1 MGKACLSDSCRRS
14 LSAEDYRNFASCH
27 HAMGGETDAAKLAE
41 AKTILSGCNSSNL
54 DDPTNAARPIAANST
69 G

>member
-1 MGKACLSDSCRRS
+1 
-14 LSAEDYRNFASCH
+14 
-27 HAMGGETDAAKLAE
+27 MGGETDAAKLAE